1 MSIAYYLRVHKT
13 EGESARK
20 LLIRH
25 SFINTNL
32 LIERDETFIYFPLI
46 KLPSDNEM
54 DIINSTVQDFSIG
67 KKAFQVKHEGPKNL
81 VDALEGILQTYELAS
96 LPHSYDVVGDIAILD
111 IPSSLSQHVQIIGE
125 ALLKSH
131 KHIKTVL
138 DKKEVI
144 KDLYRLGR
152 YEVIAGENRTETIHR
167 EHGCR
172 FVVDVTKAFFSP
184 RLSTE
189 HNRVAS
195 LVNPNEVVLD
205 MFCGIGPFSI
215 LIASKVISS
224 VYAIDVNPNAIE
236 YLKKN
241 IKLNKLRG
249 TLVSYVGDAREV
261 VIKNNLVG
269 IADRVIMNHP
279 VAADKFIDVACKA
292 LKKEGG
298 VLHFYDF
305 LKTEELEEPLE
316 KKIIK
321 KIMKYSRQVEKI
333 FAKKIVRQI
342 APHTYQVVI
351 DLKIK

>member
-1 MSIAYYLRVHKT
+1 M
-13 EGESARK
+13 
-20 LLIRH
+20 
-25 SFINTNL
+25 
-32 LIERDETFIYFPLI
+32 
-46 KLPSDNEM
+46 
-54 DIINSTVQDFSIG
+54 
-67 KKAFQVKHEGPKNL
+67 
-81 VDALEGILQTYELAS
+81 
-96 LPHSYDVVGDIAILD
+96 
-111 IPSSLSQHVQIIGE
+111 
-125 ALLKSH
+125 
-131 KHIKTVL
+131 
-138 DKKEVI
+138 
-144 KDLYRLGR
+144 
-152 YEVIAGENRTETIHR
+152 
-167 EHGCR
+167 
-172 FVVDVTKAFFSP
+172 VDVTNAFFSP

-195 LVNPNEVVLD
+195 LVNPDEVVLD

-215 LIASKVISS
+215 LIARKVFSS

-249 TLVSYVGDAREV
+249 TLISYVGDAREV

-298 VLHFYDF
+298 ILHFYDF
-305 LKTEELEEPLE
+305 LKTEELEESME
-316 KKIIK
+316 KKVID

-333 FAKKIVRQI
+333 FTKRIVRPI